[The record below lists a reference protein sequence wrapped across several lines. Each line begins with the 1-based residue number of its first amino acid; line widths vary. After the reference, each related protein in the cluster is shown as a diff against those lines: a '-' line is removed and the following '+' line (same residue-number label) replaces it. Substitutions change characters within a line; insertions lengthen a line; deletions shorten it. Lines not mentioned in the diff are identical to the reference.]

1 MENLTQLK
9 NAYVYRH
16 TKLGTN
22 EVFYIGIGK
31 QPKYSRAYTRNGR
44 NRWWEKVVEKYGF
57 EVEILAHHITW
68 NEACELETILISW
81 YKRADCCGGTLVNLT
96 DGGDGMIGVV
106 KTKESIEK
114 WKKSNVGKQDGDK
127 NIMFGKTRGKHHL
140 AKEVLNLETGIFY
153 DCALD
158 ACENLPICYSAFK
171 SKLNRRINNDTS
183 YIYTEDYEKGLLPFI
198 KENKNFK
205 KIINTKTLEVFDT
218 IVEAAKSI
226 NMSSKT
232 LGYKLN
238 NSNTTDLQYLEDY
251 NNKLQKA
258 EKKRGWM
265 KYLLDLET
273 GVFYDSLSQASKYY
287 PYTYN
292 HMKQMLNNN
301 SKVKNKTS
309 LIYV

>member
-1 MENLTQLK
+1 
-9 NAYVYRH
+9 
-16 TKLGTN
+16 
-22 EVFYIGIGK
+22 
-31 QPKYSRAYTRNGR
+31 
-44 NRWWEKVVEKYGF
+44 
-57 EVEILAHHITW
+57 
-68 NEACELETILISW
+68 
-81 YKRADCCGGTLVNLT
+81 
-96 DGGDGMIGVV
+96 MI
-106 KTKESIEK
+106 
-114 WKKSNVGKQDGDK
+114 
-127 NIMFGKTRGKHHL
+127 
-140 AKEVLNLETGIFY
+140 
-153 DCALD
+153 
-158 ACENLPICYSAFK
+158 
-171 SKLNRRINNDTS
+171 
-183 YIYTEDYEKGLLPFI
+183 
-198 KENKNFK
+198 NKK